1 MIRINLLEV
10 RPRSAERL
18 DSILSS
24 GRSSTFISRREAVV
38 GALFL
43 VLTVAIL
50 GVLVSRFSPGEEET
64 ERTVAAAEE
73 SLKTFPEVEIPAADT
88 PSAETYAPE
97 ASAQTEEPPED
108 SPVEPA
114 VETPAAEAAAE
125 EPPAP
130 AANQPPAPAAALDDG
145 GEGYLVSTVRATPLS
160 DRVDVFLEIPDAPPV
175 NSFRVDGPPRLVF
188 DIPGALL
195 LASDP
200 ERTQRIDSPL
210 VSRLRIAQNTIDPPL
225 VRLVLELGEAPA
237 KAEVST
243 SAAGVSIR
251 VTAIQ

>member
-18 DSILSS
+18 ESILSS

-50 GVLVSRFSPGEEET
+50 GVLASRFSPGEKET

-73 SLKTFPEVEIPAADT
+73 SPKTSPEVQTPASDT
-88 PSAETYAPE
+88 PSADAYEPE
-97 ASAQTEEPPED
+97 APAQTEEPPED
-108 SPVEPA
+108 SPGEPA
-114 VETPAAEAAAE
+114 FEMPAAEAAPE
-125 EPPAP
+125 EPP
-130 AANQPPAPAAALDDG
+130 PPADPPRAPDG
-145 GEGYLVSTVRATPLS
+145 GEVYLVSTVRATPLP

-200 ERTQRIDSPL
+200 ERTQHIDSPL
-210 VSRLRIAQNTIDPPL
+210 VNRLRIAQNTIDPPL
-225 VRLVLELGEAPA
+225 VRLVLELGAAPA

-243 SAAGVSIR
+243 SAAGVSIH